1 MLNASVSGFD
11 PKRKSADRDARS
23 MSDIEQIYLDGGC
36 SFALPWL
43 ELKER

>member
-1 MLNASVSGFD
+1 
-11 PKRKSADRDARS
+11 
-23 MSDIEQIYLDGGC
+23 MSDIEQIYLDGGR

>member
-1 MLNASVSGFD
+1 VSSSRWSAAGGI
-11 PKRKSADRDARS
+11 ADRDARS
-23 MSDIEQIYLDGGC
+23 VSDIEQIYLDGGR